1 MNIKL
6 CFKKDKS
13 NSILYLHSF
22 YLALNSWYPPKMW
35 CIKYSK
41 IQYKTY
47 WKFIKKLFMPWKWLS
62 IKFPVKKWIKS
73 FSLLFV
79 SRFRTQKQNCESF
92 LILFLIWLRIF
103 FPIFM
108 NKIAIWKFVNIF
120 KLMIND
126 VKLFSRTHRWEK
138 VCFYL
143 SWRKMLYLY
152 VIEKIQRG
160 SDDISTYVDSLND
173 IFLFDK
179 VSYSF
184 SINHTLYLYFCS

>member
-1 MNIKL
+1 
-6 CFKKDKS
+6 
-13 NSILYLHSF
+13 
-22 YLALNSWYPPKMW
+22 
-35 CIKYSK
+35 
-41 IQYKTY
+41 
-47 WKFIKKLFMPWKWLS
+47 MPWKWLS